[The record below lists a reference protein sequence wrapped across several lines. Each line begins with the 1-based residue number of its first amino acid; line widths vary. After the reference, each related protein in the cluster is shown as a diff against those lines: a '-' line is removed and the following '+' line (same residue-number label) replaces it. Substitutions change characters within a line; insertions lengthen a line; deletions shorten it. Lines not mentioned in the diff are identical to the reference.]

1 MITKFR
7 RDKIQ
12 KETEIIQAAFC
23 VWYLSSGALKKFCD
37 GRREDKV
44 FCKAHKPNIEQCKE
58 DMDGAVVT
66 LKANAF
72 QHCGLN

>member
-1 MITKFR
+1 MITEFR

-23 VWYLSSGALKKFCD
+23 VWYQSTGALVSFVTGGEKIKCFVKPISLTLNNA
-37 GRREDKV
+37 RR
-44 FCKAHKPNIEQCKE
+44 II
-58 DMDGAVVT
+58 DGAVVT
-66 LKANAF
+66 RRANAF